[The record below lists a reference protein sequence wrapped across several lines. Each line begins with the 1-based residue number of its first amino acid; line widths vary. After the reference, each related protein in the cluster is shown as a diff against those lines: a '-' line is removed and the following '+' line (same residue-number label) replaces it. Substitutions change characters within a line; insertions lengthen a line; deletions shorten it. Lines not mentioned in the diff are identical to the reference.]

1 MNSKSTITSPS
12 AAASNAV
19 SVHQGGLYQKLILRA
34 FGQMPAGLLNLELP
48 DGTHLQ
54 FGARENA
61 RWHARTAARAA
72 LDVPEIATIKVV
84 HPRFFERCVLFGD
97 IGFAESYIDGDW
109 DTPSLPAVIAWF
121 ILNID
126 HAPTLSGSRMKAASL
141 NLLRLANR
149 LCHLARPN
157 SVSYAARNI
166 REHYDLSNDFFR
178 LWLDPTMMYSSAR
191 WENADAT
198 LEQAQ
203 IAKNEALCN
212 KLRLSPGDHVLEI
225 GTGWGGWS
233 VHAAKTRGCRIT
245 TLTISQA
252 QYNLAR
258 ERISAAGLSDRVEVR
273 LMDYRDIPSG
283 EQFDKLVSIEMLEAV
298 GHRYLPD
305 WCRTVAR
312 VLKPDGLMALQYI
325 TCADARYEQLR
336 SGVDFI
342 QKHIFPGSLLL
353 STNRLNQLLA
363 DAGGFVLHSLD
374 DMGQD
379 YARTLRIWRDSFNHH
394 LDEVKAMGFDDR
406 FTRKW
411 NYYLAY
417 CEAAFALRNISVVQ
431 SVLTRPN
438 NLSYA

>member
-1 MNSKSTITSPS
+1 M
-12 AAASNAV
+12 
-19 SVHQGGLYQKLILRA
+19 H
-34 FGQMPAGLLNLELP
+34 AGLLNLELP

-61 RWHARTAARAA
+61 PWHTKTAAPAA
-72 LDVPEIATIKVV
+72 LAVPEIATIKVV
-84 HPRFFERCVLFGD
+84 RPRFFERCVLFGD
-97 IGFAESYIDGDW
+97 IGFAESYMDGDW
-109 DTPSLPAVIAWF
+109 ETTSISSVIAWF

-126 HAPTLSGSRMKAASL
+126 HPPTLSGSRMKAAGL
-141 NLLRLANR
+141 NLLRAANR
-149 LCHLARPN
+149 LYHLTRPN
-157 SVSYAARNI
+157 STDRAARNI
-166 REHYDLSNDFFR
+166 REHYDLSNDFFQ

-191 WENADAT
+191 WEAADAK

-203 IAKNEALCN
+203 IAKNEALCR
-212 KLRLSPGDHVLEI
+212 KLQLSADDHVLEV

-233 VHAAKTRGCRIT
+233 LHAAKTRCCRIT

-252 QYNLAR
+252 QYDLAR
-258 ERISAAGLSDRVEVR
+258 ERIAAAGLADQIEVR
-273 LMDYRDIPSG
+273 LQDYRDIPSG
-283 EQFDKLVSIEMLEAV
+283 EQFDKVVSIEMLEAV

-312 VLKPDGLMALQYI
+312 VLKPDGLVALQYI
-325 TCADARYEQLR
+325 SCADARYEQLR
-336 SGVDFI
+336 TGVDFI
-342 QKHIFPGSLLL
+342 QKHVFPGSLLL

-379 YARTLRIWRDSFNHH
+379 YARTLRTWRENFNQR
-394 LDEVKAMGFDDR
+394 LTEVQAMGFDER
-406 FTRKW
+406 FVRKW

-438 NLSYA
+438 NLSFG